1 MWDFVVDEEKA
12 NKYKASIN
20 VKEGERNMLD
30 DIMDDDQE
38 EVRESIISVGVNK
51 EHEELRQRFSASIHQ
66 KFVPPI
72 VT

>member
-30 DIMDDDQE
+30 DIMDDD
-38 EVRESIISVGVNK
+38 
-51 EHEELRQRFSASIHQ
+51 
-66 KFVPPI
+66 
-72 VT
+72 